1 MKLTLAL
8 IGFLTFLAA
17 GVSAQETYIDQNATF
32 DFSQPHRFAVKI
44 GTPWGDQAAESALKE
59 SIAKRLEKKG
69 WSQAD
74 ESSAD
79 VLVIAHGAGPGKQT
93 LRSFYSGLPGLGWY
107 WIGAPA
113 IEEKSDDPQYK
124 EGTLLLDIFDAR
136 SKKAVYRG
144 VALDAIRKSGNNE
157 KRMDKAA
164 KQLLSDLPKAKS
176 S

>member
-8 IGFLTFLAA
+8 IGMLVLLPI
-17 GVSAQETYIDQNATF
+17 GVSAQETYIDQNSTF

-44 GTPWGDQAAESALKE
+44 GTPWGDQPAESALKDA
-59 SIAKRLEKKG
+59 IAKRLEKKG
-69 WSQAD
+69 WTQAD

-93 LRSFYSGLPGLGWY
+93 LRSFYSGSPGLGWY

-113 IEEKSDDPQYK
+113 IEESDDPQYK

-136 SKKAVYRG
+136 TKKAVYRG
-144 VALDAIRKSGNNE
+144 VALDAIRKSGDNA

-164 KQLLSDLPKAKS
+164 KQLLSDLPKAS

>member
-1 MKLTLAL
+1 MKLTLAS
-8 IGFLTFLAA
+8 IGLLMLLAV
-17 GVSAQETYIDQNATF
+17 GVSAQETYIDQNSTF

-44 GTPWGDQAAESALKE
+44 GTPWGDQAAESALKQA
-59 SIAKRLEKKG
+59 IAKRLEKKG

-113 IEEKSDDPQYK
+113 IEENDEYQYK

-136 SKKAVYRG
+136 TKKGVYRG

-164 KQLLSDLPKAKS
+164 KQLLNDLPSARS